1 MHNIQTHILFMWLL
15 LPHFTNTCT
24 QVASKQLRCSWEMDS
39 IHQAT
44 TTKVDTN
51 AMELRLQRTL
61 CTWRLRSHWTNC
73 PSSETCSSIDV
84 QDVNSAEQKETTKV
98 YTAHCYRSPV
108 LQTKSK
114 QTSQSRPHIFDITK
128 SKDTDNTY
136 HEQQRP
142 NASTK
147 KKNKSIAEKSEQTKN
162 KSYINEWHYCWS
174 EK

>member
-84 QDVNSAEQKETTKV
+84 QDVNSAEQK
-98 YTAHCYRSPV
+98 R
-108 LQTKSK
+108 
-114 QTSQSRPHIFDITK
+114 
-128 SKDTDNTY
+128 N
-136 HEQQRP
+136 
-142 NASTK
+142 
-147 KKNKSIAEKSEQTKN
+147 NKSIHCTLLQITSTANKVQTDIPIKTTHIRHHEVQRHWQHVSWTTATKCFN
-162 KSYINEWHYCWS
+162 KE
-174 EK
+174 EE